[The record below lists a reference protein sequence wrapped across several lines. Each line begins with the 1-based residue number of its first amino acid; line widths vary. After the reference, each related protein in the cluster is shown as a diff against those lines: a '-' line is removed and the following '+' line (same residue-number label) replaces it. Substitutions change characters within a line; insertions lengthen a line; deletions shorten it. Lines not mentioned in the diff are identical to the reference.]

1 MAARNRLVIRNP
13 NAISDIAKR
22 IGKNAISV
30 GVQGDA
36 GMHQGKDGQPTG
48 TTVAEIYWWNEFGTS
63 RIPERPTLRPTF
75 AKEKVKYQLIL
86 ARISSRA
93 MNEPGYNLRQ
103 AMGKLGEVAQQ
114 DIQKAIVELKTPPN
128 AQSTIDNKGSDNPLV
143 DTGQLV
149 SSIRW
154 AYVKPEDN

>member
-1 MAARNRLVIRNP
+1 MAAKNRLVIRNP
-13 NAISDIAKR
+13 NAIADIRKR
-22 IGKNAISV
+22 MADVAISV

-36 GMHQGKDGQPTG
+36 GIHKDEDGQSSG
-48 TTVAEIYWWNEFGTS
+48 TTVAEIYYWNEFGTS

-75 AKEKVKYQLIL
+75 IKEKVKYIGIM
-86 ARISSRA
+86 AKISARA
-93 MNEPGYNLRQ
+93 MNEPGYNMKQ

-114 DIQKAIVELKTPPN
+114 DIQSAIVELKTPPN
-128 AQSTIDNKGSDNPLV
+128 AQSTIDAKGSDNPLV

-154 AYVKPEDN
+154 AYVKPGEK